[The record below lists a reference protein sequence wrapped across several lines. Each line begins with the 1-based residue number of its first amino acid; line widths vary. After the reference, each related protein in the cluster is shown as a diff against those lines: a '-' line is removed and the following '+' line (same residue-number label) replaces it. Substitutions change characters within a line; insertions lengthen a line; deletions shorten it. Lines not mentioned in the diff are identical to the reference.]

1 MLLEAKGEFLTPA
14 DVAARLKVS
23 LPMVYRLLNPK
34 SPGAPH
40 LESYRLGVNRRIP
53 ESALIDFLEKAAK

>member
-23 LPMVYRLLNPK
+23 LPTVYRLLNPK

-40 LESYRLGVNRRIP
+40 LLLDRVDTP
-53 ESALIDFLEKAAK
+53 QLEYLR